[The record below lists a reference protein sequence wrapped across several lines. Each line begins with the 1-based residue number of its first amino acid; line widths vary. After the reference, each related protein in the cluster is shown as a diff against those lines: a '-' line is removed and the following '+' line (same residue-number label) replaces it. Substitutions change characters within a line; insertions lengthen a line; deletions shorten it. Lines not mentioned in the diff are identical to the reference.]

1 MTHKSF
7 AIIVYLQC
15 LAFLIT
21 TLLAVS
27 GARAEG
33 GSNEETSDMVEGGA
47 KASYNNNTV
56 CYDSK

>member
-1 MTHKSF
+1 MSHKSF
-7 AIIVYLQC
+7 STTVYLQC

-33 GSNEETSDMVEGGA
+33 GSHEETSDMVKGG
-47 KASYNNNTV
+47 ASYNNNTV